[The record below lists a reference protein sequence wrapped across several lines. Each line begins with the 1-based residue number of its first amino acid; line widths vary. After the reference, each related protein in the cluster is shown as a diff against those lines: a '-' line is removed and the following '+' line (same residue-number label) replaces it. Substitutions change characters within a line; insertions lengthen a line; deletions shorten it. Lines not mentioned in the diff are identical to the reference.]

1 MLQYKE
7 QVQSLDCGIAVI
19 QMIHNYFYD
28 QWISLASLK
37 SNVNY
42 STEGINILELSAL
55 GAKFGIHLESY
66 EGQIDALN
74 NLELKQPIISI
85 IKSDT
90 FLHYIVI
97 DKIKNGYVIY
107 YDPISGRKKISFDDF
122 SKIYNNIIIIAT
134 KTSYQ
139 HSKEAKIIK
148 LFQFDYLKEAIWLT
162 IVSIMIVGLSFIGT
176 FYLKIVLDQIV
187 PSQLKNQFLI
197 MSLFF
202 ILILII
208 KLLLSF
214 TKNWFLNRIQIKYN
228 LNYLNRY
235 VNKIETIK
243 WLKIN
248 QYNESMHLKNIEF
261 LMHISRFKANY
272 LFNTITE
279 GFCLILAT
287 TILLWLDPTIF
298 FITLLSSSLIIGIT
312 VLFQKQFK
320 NLEKTNIANAIK
332 FQKSFFNIIS
342 GIEQFKISPVKI
354 LLENNFQQN
363 LDQSIDVGIK
373 NYNYHAIYNLLINV
387 IEGIFPFVIA
397 TLSIFRIWENNLTVG
412 QLILFMSMY
421 SYFTGPMHVFT
432 NMIIEIPIN
441 LQYLDNL
448 NAFLILDDET
458 KNEGGQTIDKIKEIK
473 IEKLNFSFVEG
484 KNILK
489 IANLKID
496 QKLHLSGKNGCGK
509 STLLKILS
517 TLITVDKVS
526 YNGKL
531 IDYYNLDL
539 LRSQICYLANY
550 EYIPSL
556 TIYQYL
562 TNNLQEQSKILLENI
577 EKYHLLDLFEQM
589 NLQLSDQLDENA
601 NNLSAGQKQFIS
613 LMKLFA
619 NNYSL
624 VLLDEALENLD
635 LNILEKIKPLLQEHL
650 HDALVLEISHRQNYL
665 FEAKELNCEQ
675 FK

>member
-42 STEGINILELSAL
+42 STEGINILELSTLA
-55 GAKFGIHLESY
+55 AKFGIHLESY

-107 YDPISGRKKISFDDF
+107 YDPISGRKKISFDEF
-122 SKIYNNIIIIAT
+122 GKIYNNIIIVAT

-139 HSKEAKIIK
+139 YSKEAKIIK

-235 VNKIETIK
+235 INKIETIK

-248 QYNESMHLKNIEF
+248 QYNESMHLKNIEL

-320 NLEKTNIANAIK
+320 NLEKTNVANAIK

-363 LDQSIDVGIK
+363 LDQSIDIGIK
-373 NYNYHAIYNLLINV
+373 NYNYHAIYNLLINL

-458 KNEGGQTIDKIKEIK
+458 KNEGGQTINKIEEIK

-489 IANLKID
+489 ITNLKID

-531 IDYYNLDL
+531 IDYYNLDQ

-613 LMKLFA
+613 LIKLFA

-665 FEAKELNCEQ
+665 FDAKELNCEQ